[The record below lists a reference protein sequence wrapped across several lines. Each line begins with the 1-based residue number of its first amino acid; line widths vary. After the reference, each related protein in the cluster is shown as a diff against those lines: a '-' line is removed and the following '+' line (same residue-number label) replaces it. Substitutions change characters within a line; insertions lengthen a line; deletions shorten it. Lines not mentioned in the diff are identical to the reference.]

1 MKFRSFF
8 LILILVMGTGG
19 CAKGY
24 KEGQPLTGA
33 ELALAQQ
40 ASKLNGK
47 VTELNDKVPAA
58 ISDPW
63 NSFAE
68 NVRLFDNSC
77 QRHSCNSL
85 EARNDF
91 NHLRYYAVQLDAV
104 ITKQAHPELFPKWEE
119 IRKGYVDSIGKELG
133 YRIE

>member
-1 MKFRSFF
+1 MRYPMIFF
-8 LILILVMGTGG
+8 LVLLFTWG

-33 ELALAQQ
+33 ELALAQE
-40 ASKLNGK
+40 ATKLAGK
-47 VTELNDKVPAA
+47 VNDLNDEVPAA
-58 ISDPW
+58 ISDHW
-63 NSFAE
+63 KGFTE
-68 NVRLFDNSC
+68 NVKLFDNSC

-104 ITKQAHPELFPKWEE
+104 ITQQAHPDLHPKWEE
-119 IRKGYVDSIGKELG
+119 IRIEYVDSIGKELG
-133 YRIE
+133 YRIK